1 MSITAARVNAN
12 RLTST
17 RTYRVGTN
25 EFLAPAGQ
33 DGFLPFKYMTNITYW
48 GDMLNGVNR
57 WVSATY
63 PQTNPYNGALD
74 GRITRDGNDAG
85 GSIVPVTILHH
96 NDSHGNLVKGSYVGY
111 TQLAAKIKQERA
123 HNPNRTLLLN
133 AGDSF
138 QGDAMMYYFK
148 SAALGYAADGTP
160 LSPSLQINPL
170 MAAFNSMNYDAM
182 TLGNHE
188 FNFGK
193 DIFTSSLAHANFP
206 VLQANISDDGQYGLA
221 QVPILPYLEKTVGPE
236 GIKVAILGIG
246 NHRVPNYELP
256 SNIRGLTF
264 PDPIARAQEL
274 SDALRPNND
283 VLLALTHIGFTEN
296 PDSVEVDTR
305 VDTAMAASVT
315 GLDLIIGGHSHT
327 NPASG
332 FGAYKFLPTL
342 LGGPNNT
349 PVLINHAY
357 RYNNTLGEVVLGM
370 RSDGS
375 GGWDVVSR
383 AGRTISISIS
393 DPEDPTVLAIAQ
405 PYVPLLAAY
414 NNTVVGQT
422 TVPIDALQ
430 AFTQETNGANLQADS
445 SVYELARN
453 HIVVDFHLAGA
464 MSNRRIADSASPA
477 APVTLRVR

>member
-1 MSITAARVNAN
+1 
-12 RLTST
+12 
-17 RTYRVGTN
+17 
-25 EFLAPAGQ
+25 
-33 DGFLPFKYMTNITYW
+33 
-48 GDMLNGVNR
+48 MLNGVNR

-63 PQTNPYNGALD
+63 SQTSPYNGALD
-74 GRITRDGNDAG
+74 GRITRDGTDTG
-85 GSIVPVTILHH
+85 GSIVPITILHH
-96 NDSHGNLVKGSYVGY
+96 NDSHGNLVKGSSVGY

-148 SAALGYAADGTP
+148 SAALGYSADGP
-160 LSPSLQINPL
+160 GLAPSLRINPL

-193 DIFTSSLAHANFP
+193 DMFTSSLAQANFP

-236 GIKVAILGIG
+236 GTKVAILGIG

-264 PDPIARAQEL
+264 TDPIARAQEL

-283 VLLALTHIGFTEN
+283 VVLALTHIGFTDN

-305 VDTAMAASVT
+305 VDTAMAAGVT

-327 NPASG
+327 NPGLG
-332 FGAYKFLPTL
+332 FGAYKFCRP
-342 LGGPNNT
+342 
-349 PVLINHAY
+349 
-357 RYNNTLGEVVLGM
+357 
-370 RSDGS
+370 SS
-375 GGWDVVSR
+375 GV
-383 AGRTISISIS
+383 RTTR
-393 DPEDPTVLAIAQ
+393 PC
-405 PYVPLLAAY
+405 
-414 NNTVVGQT
+414 
-422 TVPIDALQ
+422 
-430 AFTQETNGANLQADS
+430 
-445 SVYELARN
+445 
-453 HIVVDFHLAGA
+453 
-464 MSNRRIADSASPA
+464 
-477 APVTLRVR
+477 